1 MRVFIVSLAV
11 FGGWLAILPGS
22 VETLFVHL
30 AELNADNLEVSYA
43 LLLGIGW
50 AVFMVAL
57 VFGGQLGDRSASSR
71 RTIIII
77 GICGLVAGGLWMLLA
92 TSALSLMIAWA
103 AIQIP
108 AALVVSSALALA
120 LTHVSTKTRRLASGL
135 TGTAAVFA
143 IFFGILVLSLVNPPT
158 IVALAGPALV
168 GSVLALPLLWLN
180 SQGVPDSESA
190 HASNQTNNAGRNR
203 RWALLLVA
211 GFLISCATSI
221 TNGFVVVFVSSWM
234 SLGGDQA
241 NSYSSLLILA
251 AGFAS
256 IISGVIVGLVVPRPT
271 RAVVIYGAAA
281 LVVGL
286 SIALMVIMPSESIVW
301 VAGLGFGAGFG
312 AANGLELTLV
322 AHLQPKASNA
332 GKDVALYTASTTLPY
347 VIIPFMA
354 AGILATDVTAGIG
367 LLWWIAAGCAAGSAV
382 VMFANSRSRQ
392 LR

>member
-22 VETLFVHL
+22 VETLFLHL
-30 AELNADNLEVSYA
+30 AELDAENLEVSYA
-43 LLLGIGW
+43 LLLGVGW

-57 VFGGQLGDRSASSR
+57 IFGGQRGDRSASSR
-71 RTIIII
+71 RTIIIV
-77 GICGLVAGGLWMLLA
+77 GICGLVAGGLWMLLT

-120 LTHVSTKTRRLASGL
+120 LTHVSTKKQRLASGL
-135 TGTAAVFA
+135 TGTASVLA
-143 IFFGILVLSLVNPPT
+143 IFFGILLLSLLNPPT
-158 IVALAGPALV
+158 LVALAGPALV

-180 SQGVPDSESA
+180 GQKAADSGTS
-190 HASNQTNNAGRNR
+190 HAGHDRTAAGRNT
-203 RWALLLVA
+203 RWVMLLVA

-234 SLGGDQA
+234 KNGGDQA
-241 NSYSSLLILA
+241 SSYSSLLIMA

-256 IISGVIVGLVVPRPT
+256 ILSGVVVGLVVPRAT
-271 RAVVIYGAAA
+271 RAVFIYAGAA
-281 LVVGL
+281 LVVGA
-286 SIALMVIMPSESIVW
+286 SIALMVILPSESIVW

-322 AHLQPKASNA
+322 AHLQPKVSNS
-332 GKDVALYTASTTLPY
+332 GKDFAWFTASTTLPY
-347 VIIPFMA
+347 VIVPLMA

-367 LLWWIAAGCAAGSAV
+367 LLWWIAAGCASGASL
-382 VMFANSRSRQ
+382 VMFASARSSH